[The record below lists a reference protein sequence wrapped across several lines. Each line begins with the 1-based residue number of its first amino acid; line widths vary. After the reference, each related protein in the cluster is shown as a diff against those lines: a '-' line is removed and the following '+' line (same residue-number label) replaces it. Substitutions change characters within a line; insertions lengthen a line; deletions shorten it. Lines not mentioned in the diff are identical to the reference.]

1 MRFRDPIVEEVRRA
15 RDAILKNY
23 DDDLGKLCDAL
34 RAKDAQGDR
43 KVVRLPPRKPT
54 RVRRAS

>member
-1 MRFRDPIVEEVRRA
+1 MRFRDPIVEDLWRVR
-15 RDAILKNY
+15 DTMLKKY

-43 KVVRLPPRKPT
+43 TVVRLPPRKP
-54 RVRRAS
+54 VKVVC